1 MNAAQ
6 LFEQI
11 QQKRSF
17 LCVGLDTDLSRIPE
31 FLLSKEDPIFEFN
44 KAIID
49 ATAEYAVAYKPNLA
63 FYEHY
68 GSSGWD
74 SLQKTVKYIRVN
86 HPNILTI
93 ADAKRGD
100 ISNTAR
106 MYAKTFFERLN
117 FDAITLSPY
126 MGQDTVEPFLNFE
139 GKWAILLALTSNSS
153 HSDFQL
159 IENTA
164 TGKYIFEEVIS
175 KSLNWGTENSIMYVA
190 GATHAEM
197 LANIRKIAPDHFLL
211 VPGVGEQG
219 GNLANVAKYGMNSK
233 CGLIINSSR
242 GIIYADRSM
251 RFAGAAKI
259 KAMALQKEME
269 RLLKEASLI

>member
-11 QQKRSF
+11 QKKRSF

-31 FLLSKEDPIFEFN
+31 FLLSKEDPILEFN
-44 KAIID
+44 KTIID
-49 ATAEYAVAYKPNLA
+49 ATADYAVAYKPNLA
-63 FYEHY
+63 FYEHS
-68 GSSGWD
+68 GASGWD
-74 SLQKTVKYIRVN
+74 SLQKTIKYIRIN

-126 MGQDTVEPFLNFE
+126 MGQDTVEPFLSFK
-139 GKWAILLALTSNSS
+139 GKWAILLALTSNNSYS
-153 HSDFQL
+153 NFQM
-159 IENTA
+159 IENA
-164 TGKYIFEEVIS
+164 TSGKYIYEEVIA
-175 KSLNWGTENSIMYVA
+175 KSLNWGTENNIMYVV
-190 GATHAEM
+190 GATRAEM
-197 LANIRKIAPDHFLL
+197 LADIRKIAPDHFLL

-219 GNLANVAKYGMNSK
+219 GNLANVAKFGMNSK
-233 CGLIINSSR
+233 CGLLVNSSR

-251 RFAGAAKI
+251 RFAGAAKT
-259 KAMALQKEME
+259 KAMILQKEME
-269 RLLKEASLI
+269 VLLKEANLL

>member
-49 ATAEYAVAYKPNLA
+49 ATADYAVAYKPNLA

-74 SLQKTVKYIRVN
+74 SLQKTVKYIRIN
-86 HPNILTI
+86 HPNTLTI

-126 MGQDTVEPFLNFE
+126 MGQDTVEPFISFE

-153 HSDFQL
+153 YSDFQMM
-159 IENTA
+159 ENA
-164 TGKYIFEEVIS
+164 ASGKHVFEEVIS
-175 KSLNWGTENSIMYVA
+175 KSLNWGTENNIMYVA

-197 LANIRKIAPDHFLL
+197 LADIRKIAPDHFLL

-219 GNLANVAKYGMNSK
+219 GNLAKVAKYGMNSK
-233 CGLIINSSR
+233 CGLLVNSSR

-269 RLLKEASLI
+269 GLLKEANLI